1 MAAVEN
7 GSSSKEQVAAV
18 SVTGRRTVAPGKSRC
33 VLATFDLPYIT
44 FYYNQKLLLYRTVD
58 FPDAAARIT
67 AALSDALRAGGG
79 ADDPACHWLYD
90 TLLFPDPDLRLASA
104 SLQPVWQA
112 AAAAAVSLAS
122 LYGRVRASPPPSSRR
137 GARRLAGGAPAVGRR
152 GRRRSS
158 RRCGPAVGGAG
169 VHRRRVS
176 GAGVDRRHAQDAGKG
191 HSGGRGR

>member
-67 AALSDALRAGGG
+67 AALSDALRVFYPLAGRIRQDADG
-79 ADDPACHWLYD
+79 ALTVEGDEGAEVLE
-90 TLLFPDPDLRLASA
+90 AEA
-104 SLQPVWQA
+104 EGV
-112 AAAAAVSLAS
+112 AVDE
-122 LYGRVRASPPPSSRR
+122 
-137 GARRLAGGAPAVGRR
+137 LAGGDCGERVMQQLVPYTGVMNLEGLRRPLLAVQV
-152 GRRRSS
+152 S
-158 RRCGPAVGGAG
+158 RIYVGFACI
-169 VHRRRVS
+169 
-176 GAGVDRRHAQDAGKG
+176 
-191 HSGGRGR
+191 